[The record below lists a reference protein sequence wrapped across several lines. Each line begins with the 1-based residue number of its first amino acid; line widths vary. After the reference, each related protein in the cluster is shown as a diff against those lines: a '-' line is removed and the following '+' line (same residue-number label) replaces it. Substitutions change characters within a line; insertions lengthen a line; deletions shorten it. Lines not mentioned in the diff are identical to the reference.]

1 MDWSKRSLRLALSGA
16 LSASLVLATA
26 QTGRANAITQPTAT
40 PSVQEPSPGMGIEAA
55 SDLSQLV
62 APIALYPDNLVAQIL
77 AASALPDEVVEAN
90 QWIQQ
95 YPGLSGADLAQA
107 VNRQPWDPG
116 VKALTQFPPVLANLA
131 TNRRTRA
138 APCTGQ

>member
-1 MDWSKRSLRLALSGA
+1 
-16 LSASLVLATA
+16 
-26 QTGRANAITQPTAT
+26 
-40 PSVQEPSPGMGIEAA
+40 MGIEAA

-116 VKALTQFPPVLANLA
+116 AKALTQFPPVLANLA